1 MSRSLTLLLCFH
13 RVVLRG
19 TFILMII
26 VGLTMVALG
35 GHREA
40 FYFYRWEW
48 LALALFILVGGEAA
62 GWAMVR
68 AYKKPVAPPE
78 RP

>member
-1 MSRSLTLLLCFH
+1 MALFIRLH
-13 RVVLRG
+13 RLVLRS
-19 TFILMII
+19 IVVLMII

-35 GHREA
+35 GYREV

-48 LALALFILVGGEAA
+48 LALALFILVGGEAT

-68 AYKKPVAPPE
+68 AGKKPAAPSE

>member
-1 MSRSLTLLLCFH
+1 MTLFLRLH
-13 RVVLRG
+13 RLVLRS
-19 TFILMII
+19 IVVLMII

-48 LALALFILVGGEAA
+48 LALALFILIGGETT
-62 GWAMVR
+62 GWAMAR
-68 AYKKPVAPPE
+68 AHKEPAAPSG